1 MTVVDHAT
9 PSILVGE
16 LLMTRLKYHG
26 SILVLEG
33 PDDQRFWAR
42 RIDKSACQFALAR
55 AKKTLTLA
63 FEELDKRQFRGALGV
78 IDADLDHLESRLPS
92 SPNIV
97 ATDTVDLEAMLLRST
112 ALDGVLAEMGDPRKI
127 ELFEKRAGHSVRTAL
142 LDRALS
148 YGRLRWASDRAGLKI
163 PVERLSPYK
172 YLDEAT
178 WTLDDEGL
186 FRDASAHV
194 NSLSPSDLRSH
205 IASLPAHD
213 PWSVVHGKDM
223 VRILDIGLKRVL
235 GNGSYADHIARL
247 LRQGI
252 ESAELH
258 RTSVGLGITDWERQ
272 NPPYV
277 VLARPSA

>member
-1 MTVVDHAT
+1 MFQHNPGSLANMVRMIRNAF
-9 PSILVGE
+9 P
-16 LLMTRLKYHG
+16 G

-33 PDDQRFWAR
+33 EDDRRFWQR
-42 RIDKSACQFALAR
+42 RIDKASCQCALAG
-55 AKKTLTLA
+55 AKNTLLLA
-63 FEELDKRQFRGALGV
+63 VQRLDETGFHGALGV

-92 SPNIV
+92 SRNIL

-112 ALDGVLAEMGDPRKI
+112 ALDGVLAEMGDPAKI
-127 ELFEKRAGHSVRTAL
+127 EAFERRVGHSVRTAL

-148 YGRLRWASDRAGLKI
+148 YGRLRWASERSGLKI
-163 PVERLSPYK
+163 PVEKLSPYK
-172 YLDEAT
+172 YTPEET
-178 WTLDDEGL
+178 WTLDHEVL
-186 FRDASAHV
+186 FQDAAAHT
-194 NSLSPSDLRSH
+194 NNLSPNDLRSH

-235 GNGSYADHIARL
+235 GNGSHAEHVARL

-252 ESAELH
+252 DSAELH
-258 RTSVGLGITDWERQ
+258 RTSIGLGITDWERK